1 MKIINKYTL
10 YILNIYIRELL
21 IYIKLFLIIKKNDI
35 NK

>member
-1 MKIINKYTL
+1 MKIINKYIL

-21 IYIKLFLIIKKNDI
+21 IYIKLFLIQY